1 LDRYPVLIDQAAQ
14 SLASGFVRTDRST
27 YSLVAER
34 RVRAWRDVSASRVV
48 RWGAPGADADG
59 DA

>member
-1 LDRYPVLIDQAAQ
+1 LIDQAAQ

-48 RWGAPGADADG
+48 RWGAPGADVDG